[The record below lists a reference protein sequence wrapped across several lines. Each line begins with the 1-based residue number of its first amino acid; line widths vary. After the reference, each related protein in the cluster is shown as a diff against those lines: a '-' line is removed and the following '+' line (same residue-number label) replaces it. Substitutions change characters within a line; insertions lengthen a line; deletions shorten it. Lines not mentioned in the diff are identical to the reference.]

1 MRAVRI
7 AGIGKVATPH
17 SLRHAFATHLLEN
30 GTDIR
35 FIQKLLGHAR
45 LETTT
50 IYAKV
55 AVLKQQEVES
65 PLDRITGTRRSS
77 GRKPM
82 PHAVGRMRIDLK
94 RLPGEGNEAEST
106 VTILGKQ
113 SDVLLSGIRVRQP
126 RPGWVTLEIPALER
140 WEPALR
146 QLPLEQRERIESP
159 EFHELLQRTISAR
172 YLAGKLPG

>member
-1 MRAVRI
+1 MR
-7 AGIGKVATPH
+7 
-17 SLRHAFATHLLEN
+17 N

-65 PLDRITGTRRSS
+65 PLDRMERSRTEGQRSRGT
-77 GRKPM
+77 P
-82 PHAVGRMRIDLK
+82 PVGRMRIDLK
-94 RLPGEGNEAEST
+94 RLPGNEAEST
-106 VTILGKQ
+106 VTIVGKEE
-113 SDVLLSGIRVRQP
+113 VLLSGIRVRQP
-126 RPGWVTLEIPALER
+126 RPGWVTLDIPPLER

-146 QLPLEQRERIESP
+146 QLPNAQRERIESP
-159 EFHELLQRTISAR
+159 EFYALLQRTISAK
-172 YLAGKLPG
+172 YLAGEPPNRY